1 MVMTLAFVFLGVGL
15 LKTGIECKL
24 YGIPFEVKIV
34 KNIVATFIDTFAMW
48 IGLWIYPLI
57 KKGMK

>member
-1 MVMTLAFVFLGVGL
+1 MIQYNIVNVNY
-15 LKTGIECKL
+15 L

-34 KNIVATFIDTFAMW
+34 KNLVATFIDTFAMW